1 MPRTHTGDKNRP
13 YRRHRSHVTE
23 NKLGKRPATST
34 RNINILKMSE
44 DLVVAAAWALLLL
57 LQLGNVVSNV
67 VHVGCTPGCW
77 LARLLSLSDP
87 YCQSMCL
94 CVCVSVCLSAN
105 LMLNISEAI
114 WGDSCP
120 IGCLQ
125 ESGYG
130 ASIGDVIDG
139 ARDYDV
145 KPVTSQSSKS
155 SHSETRTRIDYPCL
169 PFKHTLS

>member
-94 CVCVSVCLSAN
+94 CVCLSVGKFDAKYLGSHLGGFVSNRMPTGKWLRRVDWWRHRWRTWL
-105 LMLNISEAI
+105 
-114 WGDSCP
+114 WR
-120 IGCLQ
+120 Q
-125 ESGYG
+125 TR
-130 ASIGDVIDG
+130 DVTI
-139 ARDYDV
+139 
-145 KPVTSQSSKS
+145 
-155 SHSETRTRIDYPCL
+155 
-169 PFKHTLS
+169 FKVVAFGN